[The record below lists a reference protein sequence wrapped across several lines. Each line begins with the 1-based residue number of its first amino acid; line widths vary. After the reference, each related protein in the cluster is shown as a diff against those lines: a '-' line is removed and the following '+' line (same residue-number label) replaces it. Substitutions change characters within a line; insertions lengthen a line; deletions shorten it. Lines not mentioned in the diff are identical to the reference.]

1 MKKLRLDVDALA
13 VVSFEA
19 VAADAGDGTVQGH
32 LVPTN
37 VWCAANSYKSYC
49 PDTRCTCPPPP

>member
-1 MKKLRLDVDALA
+1 MKKLRLDVDALT

-37 VWCAANSYKSYC
+37 VWCAANSLRL
-49 PDTRCTCPPPP
+49 PEAAPGR